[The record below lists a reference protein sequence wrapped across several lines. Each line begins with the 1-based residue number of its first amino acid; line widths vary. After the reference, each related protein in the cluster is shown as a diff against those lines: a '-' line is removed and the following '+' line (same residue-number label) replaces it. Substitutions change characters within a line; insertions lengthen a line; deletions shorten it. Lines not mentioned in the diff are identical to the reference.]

1 MNEQFRETDN
11 KVHKTQD
18 EDKQSKVK
26 IRKKVKKIK
35 RKTTKNKRTN
45 ITQYVLDTTIRKR
58 TQIM

>member
-45 ITQYVLDTTIRKR
+45 ITQ
-58 TQIM
+58 